1 MTRRSL
7 TMVLGMTLLGTGC
20 WGTHSEE
27 PPIHIVHNMDQQE
40 RGDPQDRNDFFAD
53 HRFMRKPP
61 EGTVA
66 VGLLKDDD
74 HLHRGIGPDGKISDE
89 LPASLELN
97 EALLDRGRERYGI
110 YCAPCHGDAGY
121 GDGLATR
128 RGGGMAVAPANLHMP
143 GLQPAP
149 LGYFY
154 RVITLGKG
162 QMRPY
167 AAQVPV
173 DDRWAIAAWVRV
185 LQVSHRAS
193 AGDIPSD
200 AQANSG
206 RRAP

>member
-1 MTRRSL
+1 GCRSSITLCSTPSGSLESRTTDSSSRSKLATLGSIARRPARCSSPRARWRSRRSNADMTRRSL

-89 LPASLELN
+89 LPASLDLN

-110 YCAPCHGDAGY
+110 YC
-121 GDGLATR
+121 
-128 RGGGMAVAPANLHMP
+128 
-143 GLQPAP
+143 
-149 LGYFY
+149 
-154 RVITLGKG
+154 
-162 QMRPY
+162 
-167 AAQVPV
+167 
-173 DDRWAIAAWVRV
+173 
-185 LQVSHRAS
+185 
-193 AGDIPSD
+193 
-200 AQANSG
+200 
-206 RRAP
+206 